1 VNKEKY
7 IVEAYWS
14 QRAQSLRPHYRND
27 YVTRSQLSSH
37 ILQAF
42 SLLLFT
48 SNVHLLILSVVRC
61 TSVVDG
67 TSQNGDKIYAL
78 TLEQAIYFTA
88 ENPLWVSSLD
98 LLSMVF
104 ILTRRSLM
112 HHSTHR
118 GDMLPT
124 RPESDTSPR
133 KAYHSCLSVQLTPST
148 DSLQ

>member
-1 VNKEKY
+1 MGGHGCIEFSDKEKY

-14 QRAQSLRPHYRND
+14 QRAQSLRPHYRHS
-27 YVTRSQLSSH
+27 VCCCSPQTC
-37 ILQAF
+37 IF
-42 SLLLFT
+42 C
-48 SNVHLLILSVVRC
+48 ILSVVRC